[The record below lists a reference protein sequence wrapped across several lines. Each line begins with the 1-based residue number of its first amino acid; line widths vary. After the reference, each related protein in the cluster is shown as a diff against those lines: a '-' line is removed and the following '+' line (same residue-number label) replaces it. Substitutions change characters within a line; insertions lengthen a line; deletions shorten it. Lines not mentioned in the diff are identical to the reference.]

1 MVAPES
7 PKCSAESSAFCRPL
21 AGDDCSRA
29 ESGDPLWG
37 SRGSWAPPPLHTP
50 GTNYSASRGKIS
62 ASIFVR
68 NIGKSGEKFGS
79 GSRLWLRLIQG
90 PGTDYRARG
99 YCSCNLCHPLHQH
112 RQVNEITGNAS
123 DTSTGVQDGAEPGQL
138 AVPASH
144 KNLRSDSYNHRG
156 SCGGRHTV
164 ILAVPPPTHTDPHRH
179 LRKKEKTHWWDNY
192 GFCPNMIVRNISL
205 PG

>member
-1 MVAPES
+1 MFRRIVCFLPS
-7 PKCSAESSAFCRPL
+7 PAG
-21 AGDDCSRA
+21 GDDCIRA
-29 ESGDPLWG
+29 ESGDPLRG
-37 SRGSWAPPPLHTP
+37 SRGSWAPPPRHTP
-50 GTNYSASRGKIS
+50 GTNYSAFRGKIS

-156 SCGGRHTV
+156 SRGGRHTV
-164 ILAVPPPTHTDPHRH
+164 ILAVPPPTHTDPRRH
-179 LRKKEKTHWWDNY
+179 LRKKKKHI
-192 GFCPNMIVRNISL
+192 GGIIMAFAQI
-205 PG
+205 